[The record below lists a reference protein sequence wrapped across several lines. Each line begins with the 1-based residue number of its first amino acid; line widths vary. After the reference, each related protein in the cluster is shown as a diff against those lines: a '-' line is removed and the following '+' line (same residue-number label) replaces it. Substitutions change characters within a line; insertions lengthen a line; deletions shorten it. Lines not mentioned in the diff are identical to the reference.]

1 MTGTRR
7 VRGSAE
13 VIRSLFY
20 LGDGFLKTSATLA
33 LAPARNRMLEGII
46 PPERERS
53 TSGHMEGPYTGEIA
67 DAGHR
72 TIPQSVAWRS
82 DKACRWPSPIW
93 AVKNSSKR
101 WAAFGVGVNG
111 VT

>member
-1 MTGTRR
+1 
-7 VRGSAE
+7 
-13 VIRSLFY
+13 
-20 LGDGFLKTSATLA
+20 
-33 LAPARNRMLEGII
+33 
-46 PPERERS
+46 
-53 TSGHMEGPYTGEIA
+53 MEGPYTGEIA